1 LLTDRRFR
9 LARIWSNEELARIAP
24 LFEGEVVNV
33 SAWQDSD
40 KVSRRY
46 RDYFNRAASYATTNY
61 AGFRGY
67 AGREG
72 EFELDLTGE
81 LPEGLRARFDVVFN
95 HTTLE
100 HVFEV
105 RRAFANLCAMS
116 RDVVIVVVPFAQ
128 VQHESES
135 WKDFWRF
142 TPTCLRE
149 LYRENGLRVVY
160 EAANSPRNAAI
171 YLLFVGARRAEK
183 WRERLPAFTPIA
195 TAGSRIGDVPH
206 QNAIRSLR
214 RAAGRVLR
222 PGRRTTPPADP
233 ELS

>member
-1 LLTDRRFR
+1 M
-9 LARIWSNEELARIAP
+9 WSNEELARIAP
-24 LFEGEVVNV
+24 FFDGDVVNV

-46 RDYFNRAASYATTNY
+46 RDYFTGARSYAITNY

-67 AGREG
+67 GGREG
-72 EFELDLTGE
+72 EFELDLTAD
-81 LPEGLRARFDVVFN
+81 LPEGLRERFDVVFN

-116 RDVVIVVVPFAQ
+116 RDVVIVVVPFSQ

-149 LYRENGLRVVY
+149 LYRENGFGVVY

-171 YLLFVGARRAEK
+171 YLLFVGSRRAEK
-183 WRERLPAFTPIA
+183 WRERLPAFSPVE
-195 TAGSRIGDVPH
+195 TAGPRIGDVPH
-206 QNAIRSLR
+206 QNALRGLR

-222 PGRRTTPPADP
+222 PDRRTSPPADP